1 MQIKRSIE
9 KIPGGMM
16 LVPLFLGALCHTFS
30 PGAGK
35 YFGSFTNGMITGT
48 VPILAVWFFCMGAS
62 IKLSA
67 TGTVL
72 RKSGSLVVTKIAV
85 AWVVAAIASRI
96 IPEHGVEV
104 GFFAGLSTLA
114 LVAAMDMTNGGLY
127 ASIMQQYGTKEEAGA
142 FVLMSLESG
151 PLMTMIILG
160 TAGIASFEP
169 HVFVGAVLPFLVG
182 FALGNLDPELREFF
196 SKAVQTLIPFFAFA
210 LGNTIDLTVIAQT
223 GLLGI
228 LLGVAVIIV
237 TGIPLIIAD
246 KLIGGGDGTA
256 GIAASSSAGAA
267 VATPVLIAE
276 MVPAFKPMAP
286 AATSLVATAVIVTSI
301 LVPILTSIWSRKVK
315 ARAAKIEI
323 LGTVK

>member
-1 MQIKRSIE
+1 MQIKRLIE

-67 TGTVL
+67 T
-72 RKSGSLVVTKIAV
+72 RKSGTLVVTKIAV

>member
-1 MQIKRSIE
+1 MQIKRAIE

-72 RKSGSLVVTKIAV
+72 RKSGTLVVTKIAV
-85 AWVVAAIASRI
+85 AWVVAAGASRL
-96 IPEHGVEV
+96 IPAHGVEA

-114 LVAAMDMTNGGLY
+114 LVASMDMTNGGLY
-127 ASIMQQYGTKEEAGA
+127 ASIMQQDGTKEEAGA

-151 PLMTMIILG
+151 PLMTMVILG

-169 HVFVGAVLPFLVG
+169 HVFVGAVLPFLIG
-182 FALGNLDPELREFF
+182 FGLGNLDPELREFF
-196 SKAVQTLIPFFAFA
+196 TRAVQTLIPFFAFA
-210 LGNTIDLTVIAQT
+210 LGNTIDLSVIAQT

-228 LLGVAVIIV
+228 LLGLAVIVI

-246 KLIGGGDGTA
+246 KVLGGGDGTA
-256 GIAASSSAGAA
+256 GLAASSSAGAA

-276 MVPAFKPMAP
+276 MVPEFKAMAP
-286 AATSLVATAVIVTSI
+286 AATALVATSVIVTSI
-301 LVPILTSIWSRKVK
+301 LVPILTSLWSRKVK
-315 ARAAKIEI
+315 GNAVVADLRGA
-323 LGTVK
+323 VK

>member
-72 RKSGSLVVTKIAV
+72 RKSGTLVVTKIAV

-151 PLMTMIILG
+151 PLMTMIILW
-160 TAGIASFEP
+160 A
-169 HVFVGAVLPFLVG
+169 LP
-182 FALGNLDPELREFF
+182 
-196 SKAVQTLIPFFAFA
+196 
-210 LGNTIDLTVIAQT
+210 
-223 GLLGI
+223 GLPRLNRMF
-228 LLGVAVIIV
+228 
-237 TGIPLIIAD
+237 
-246 KLIGGGDGTA
+246 
-256 GIAASSSAGAA
+256 SSAQYCRSWWALPWG
-267 VATPVLIAE
+267 T
-276 MVPAFKPMAP
+276 
-286 AATSLVATAVIVTSI
+286 
-301 LVPILTSIWSRKVK
+301 LTLSYENFL
-315 ARAAKIEI
+315 AKRCRR
-323 LGTVK
+323 

>member
-72 RKSGSLVVTKIAV
+72 RKSGTLVVTKIAV

-169 HVFVGAVLPFLVG
+169 HVLSAQYCCSWWALPWGTLT
-182 FALGNLDPELREFF
+182 LSYENF
-196 SKAVQTLIPFFAFA
+196 SAKRCRRLFHSLPSHWA
-210 LGNTIDLTVIAQT
+210 
-223 GLLGI
+223 
-228 LLGVAVIIV
+228 
-237 TGIPLIIAD
+237 IPLI
-246 KLIGGGDGTA
+246 
-256 GIAASSSAGAA
+256 
-267 VATPVLIAE
+267 
-276 MVPAFKPMAP
+276 
-286 AATSLVATAVIVTSI
+286 
-301 LVPILTSIWSRKVK
+301 
-315 ARAAKIEI
+315 
-323 LGTVK
+323 

>member
-30 PGAGK
+30 PGVGK

-72 RKSGSLVVTKIAV
+72 RKSGTLVVTKIAV

-127 ASIMQQYGTKEEAGA
+127 ASIMQQYGTKEEAGH
-142 FVLMSLESG
+142 LC
-151 PLMTMIILG
+151 
-160 TAGIASFEP
+160 
-169 HVFVGAVLPFLVG
+169 
-182 FALGNLDPELREFF
+182 
-196 SKAVQTLIPFFAFA
+196 
-210 LGNTIDLTVIAQT
+210 
-223 GLLGI
+223 
-228 LLGVAVIIV
+228 
-237 TGIPLIIAD
+237 
-246 KLIGGGDGTA
+246 
-256 GIAASSSAGAA
+256 
-267 VATPVLIAE
+267 
-276 MVPAFKPMAP
+276 
-286 AATSLVATAVIVTSI
+286 
-301 LVPILTSIWSRKVK
+301 
-315 ARAAKIEI
+315 
-323 LGTVK
+323 

>member
-9 KIPGGMM
+9 KIPGDDAR
-16 LVPLFLGALCHTFS
+16 PAI
-30 PGAGK
+30 PWR
-35 YFGSFTNGMITGT
+35 T
-48 VPILAVWFFCMGAS
+48 VPHLLAGGGEIFWIIHQRDDYRYGAHSGGVVFCMGAS

-72 RKSGSLVVTKIAV
+72 RKSGTLVVTKIAV

-160 TAGIASFEP
+160 TAGIA
-169 HVFVGAVLPFLVG
+169 
-182 FALGNLDPELREFF
+182 
-196 SKAVQTLIPFFAFA
+196 
-210 LGNTIDLTVIAQT
+210 
-223 GLLGI
+223 
-228 LLGVAVIIV
+228 
-237 TGIPLIIAD
+237 
-246 KLIGGGDGTA
+246 
-256 GIAASSSAGAA
+256 ASSSAGAA